1 MDRRNFI
8 KISALGTIF
17 SGSGI
22 TAACVWNE
30 PGSEG
35 EERADIAVVGGTP
48 AGIMA
53 AIAAARMGSNVIL
66 TEYHAHLGGMTTSGL
81 GKSDIENKEAIAGL
95 FKEFT
100 GQVLQ
105 YYIDKY
111 GKDSDNVMLCKEGY
125 YYEPSVA
132 EHIFSQMIGEEKNIR
147 VLLNY
152 QIEEAVMDSERI
164 SKLIFKDRSSGD
176 KKILIAE
183 VFVDAT
189 YEGDVFALAGAEYRL
204 GREGKDEFD
213 EEHAGHIFFDFNEKA
228 FLEGSTGEGD
238 DRLPAY
244 TYRLCM
250 TDDPENSYVLS
261 EPPLGYDRNNYVKY
275 FADLKEGRLSAPKVF
290 KEGHGYYSDHF
301 DTMVRVFS
309 FTEIPNSKY
318 DVNINPRPLGF
329 PFVGENY
336 SYPES
341 NWEARE
347 IIFQRHRELTLGLI
361 YFVQNDLEIPEEH
374 RKMALQYHLPKD
386 EFTDNQHF
394 PWQFYIREARRLKG
408 MYTLTENDV
417 TLQGN
422 AKRTTVFEDTII
434 TGEFPIDSFPV
445 SNVPSMDNKV
455 LEGYIGM
462 LEISPYQIPY
472 RILVPEKIL
481 GLIVPV
487 SASTTHVAFSTV
499 RMEPLWMGIGQVAGI
514 AAHLSRDMQVEIK
527 DVPIPY
533 LQDILIKNR
542 QILTYFKDMDRED
555 KAFNAIQFWGTKGF
569 FDSYFARPKES
580 LTAEEYELWLGIFSN
595 LTGNAR
601 ITTLVNQK
609 KNNQSPRITDLTE
622 IIQAVGNSKGKNLHP
637 DSWLYQ
643 KRDEDTLLLRGEV
656 CMALYQMFKEI
667 TLPAKPLS

>member
-1 MDRRNFI
+1 MNRRNFI
-8 KISALGTIF
+8 KISALGTLI

-22 TAACVWNE
+22 SACVRND
-30 PGSEG
+30 SDTEG
-35 EERADIAVVGGTP
+35 EENADIAVVGGTP

-53 AIAAARMGSNVIL
+53 AIAAARMGSKVIL

-105 YYIDKY
+105 YYRDKY
-111 GKDSDNVMLCKEGY
+111 GENSNNVLLCKEGY

-132 EHIFSQMIGEEKNIR
+132 EHVFNKMIGEEKNIR
-147 VLLNY
+147 VLFNF
-152 QIEEAVMDSERI
+152 QIEEAEMDGERI
-164 SKLIFKDRSSGD
+164 SRLIFKERSTGDR
-176 KKILIAE
+176 KVLMAE

-189 YEGDVFALAGAEYRL
+189 YEGDVFAFAGAEYRL
-204 GREGKDEFD
+204 GREGKEEFD
-213 EEHAGHIFFDFNEKA
+213 EAHAGHIFFDFNEKA
-228 FLEGSTGEGD
+228 FLEGSTGVGD

-261 EPPLGYDRNNYVKY
+261 DPPRGYDRNNYVPY
-275 FADLKEGRLSAPKVF
+275 FEDLKEGRLSAPKVF
-290 KEGHGYYSDHF
+290 KEGHGYYADHF

-341 NWEARE
+341 DWEGRE
-347 IIFQRHRELTLGLI
+347 QIFQRHRELTLGLI
-361 YFVQNDLEIPEEH
+361 YFVQNDPEIPEEH

-386 EFTDNQHF
+386 EFIDNQHF

-417 TLQGN
+417 TLRGDS
-422 AKRTTVFEDTII
+422 KRTTVFEDTII

-445 SNVPSMDNKV
+445 SKVPSKDKKV

-472 RILVPEKIL
+472 RILVPEKVL

-487 SASTTHVAFSTV
+487 AASTTHVAFSTV

-514 AAHLSRDMQVEIK
+514 AAHLSREMQVEIK
-527 DVPIPY
+527 DVPIPH

-542 QILTYFKDMDRED
+542 QILTYFKDMDRAD
-555 KAFNAIQFWGTKGF
+555 KAFDAVQFWGTKGF
-569 FDSYFARPKES
+569 FDSYLARPKENLS
-580 LTAEEYELWLGIFSN
+580 SEDYGLWLSIFKD
-595 LTGNAR
+595 LTGNAGIIPDANLNTTGQTVR
-601 ITTLVNQK
+601 ITAITEMIQTMETTNEKTL
-609 KNNQSPRITDLTE
+609 D
-622 IIQAVGNSKGKNLHP
+622 P
-637 DSWLYQ
+637 DSWLYE
-643 KRDEDTLLLRGEV
+643 KREGDSDALRGEA
-656 CMALYQMFKEI
+656 CMALYQLFRE
-667 TLPAKPLS
+667 TELAVDRNT